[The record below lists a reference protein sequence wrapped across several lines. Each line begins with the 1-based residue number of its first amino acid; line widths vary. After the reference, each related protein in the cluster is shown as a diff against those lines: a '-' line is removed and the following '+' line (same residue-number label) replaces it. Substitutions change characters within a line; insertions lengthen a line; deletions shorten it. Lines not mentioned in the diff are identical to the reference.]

1 MSKSCGLVIWLLGV
15 IAQMS
20 SSNLVIGIDASNLR
34 DGGGVTHLVSLL
46 SFAKPL
52 DHGVNQVV
60 VFGGK
65 RILDAL
71 PEKPWLL
78 KCSTPML
85 DRVLFFR
92 LYWQRFK
99 FVVQARKLGCSLLFA
114 PGGSYFG
121 TFEPAV
127 TMSRNMLPFDSLE
140 MRRYGWSAR
149 RLRLI
154 LLRFGQTKSFKR
166 ATGIIFL
173 TKYAQSAILEL
184 TGPLKGHVTQIP
196 HGLNARFR
204 LKPRQQLPIS
214 EYDMERPFKL
224 LYVSTVDAYKHQW
237 NVVEAV
243 AQLRQSGLPVKLD
256 LVGSAYPPSLRR
268 LKKSMSVWD
277 PNQIWVKYYG
287 SLPHEELR
295 NIYIGADL
303 GVFASSCENMPNILL
318 EKMAAGLPIACAK
331 RGPTPEILGQSGIYF
346 DPESPADISRS
357 IRQLIDSPSLRLENA
372 NFNFNLANQYS
383 WDQCAADTFDFFRS
397 VACQEKHEQNP

>member
-1 MSKSCGLVIWLLGV
+1 MNKE
-15 IAQMS
+15 
-20 SSNLVIGIDASNLR
+20 NLVVGIDASNLR
-34 DGGGVTHLVSLL
+34 EGGGITHLVELL
-46 SFAKPL
+46 SVARPL
-52 DHGVNQVV
+52 EHGVTQVI
-60 VFGGK
+60 VFGGSH
-65 RILDAL
+65 ILNTLADQ
-71 PEKPWLL
+71 PWLV
-78 KCSTPML
+78 KCFVPEL
-85 DRVLFFR
+85 DRNLIFR

-99 FVVQARKLGCSLLFA
+99 FASQARSLGCSLLFA

-127 TMSRNMLPFDSLE
+127 TMSRNMLPFESAE

-149 RLRLI
+149 RIRLI
-154 LLRFGQTKSFKR
+154 LLRMGQTKSFKR

-204 LKPRQQLPIS
+204 SSPRPQLPIS
-214 EYDMERPFKL
+214 EYDMERPFRL

-237 NVVEAV
+237 NVIEAV
-243 AQLRQSGLPVKLD
+243 AQLRQSGLPIKLD

-277 PNQIWVKYYG
+277 PDQIWVKYHG
-287 SLPHEELR
+287 SLPHQELR

-331 RGPTPEILGQSGIYF
+331 RGPTPEILEQSGIYF
-346 DPESPADISRS
+346 DPESPTDISRS

-383 WDQCAADTFDFFRS
+383 WDQCAADTFDFLSRN
-397 VACQEKHEQNP
+397 ACQAKREQKP